1 MLGPRVDFAYN
12 LTYPPAPRE
21 AWGFAHF
28 ERAHGMKNDI
38 CAKAAAV
45 PFVLYEPHS
54 AASALEESPA

>member
-21 AWGFAHF
+21 ASGFARC
-28 ERAHGMKNDI
+28 EQACGMKYDI
-38 CAKAAAV
+38 CAKAAAA
-45 PFVLYEPHS
+45 PFVRYEPR